1 MDRWQ
6 GKVAIVT
13 GASSGMGAATAVK
26 LASAGMITVGLARRV
41 ERVQALR
48 DNLPAEIAARLYPF
62 RCDVSCEEDILKAFA
77 FVEDKFGGV
86 DVLINNAGT
95 YKCVDLLAEDNSD
108 VLRESLAVNVL
119 AAAFCSREAVKS
131 MKRRSVAGHII
142 LINSIE
148 GHKVPVYPGANL
160 YPAGKH
166 AITAITETIRN
177 ELRTAGTKIKV
188 TVRRKMSYLIE
199 TIELNWLNLCFVP
212 ERQPRTGED

>member
-26 LASAGMITVGLARRV
+26 LATAGMITVGLARRV
-41 ERVQALR
+41 ERVESLR
-48 DNLPAEIAARLYPF
+48 DKLPEEVAARLYPF
-62 RCDVSCEEDILKAFA
+62 QCDVSCEEDILEAFA

-95 YKCVDLLAEDNSD
+95 YKCVDLLAEDNSE

-119 AAAFCSREAVKS
+119 AVALCSREAVKS
-131 MKRRSVAGHII
+131 MKRRSVAGHIVH
-142 LINSIE
+142 INSIE
-148 GHKVPVYPGANL
+148 GHMVPAYPGANL
-160 YPAGKH
+160 YPASKH
-166 AITAITETIRN
+166 AVTAITETMRH

-188 TVRRKMSYLIE
+188 TVGGAIF
-199 TIELNWLNLCFVP
+199 TA
-212 ERQPRTGED
+212 D